1 MKIKAL
7 LYLGLLATTAVWGGA
22 FLVMKD
28 SLERQ
33 DVYSFLASRF
43 TLAAL
48 FMVLYKPRCLQGLSR
63 VFIQRAALA
72 GIFLGSGFIFQ
83 TFGLTQTTVSN
94 AMVSCLCGNNRFVP
108 YFV

>member
-1 MKIKAL
+1 MKVKAL

-43 TLAAL
+43 ILASL
-48 FMVLYKPRCLQGLSR
+48 FMFLYKPRCMQGLSR

-72 GIFLGSGFIFQ
+72 GILLGSGFIFQ
-83 TFGLTQTTVSN
+83 TFGLTQTILRIKPPL
-94 AMVSCLCGNNRFVP
+94 A
-108 YFV
+108 